1 MRDSRQ
7 TEAHLDAAKRSG
19 QHEVIKAAE
28 MPNSKHFARK
38 LGKPRPYGHVESLKD
53 DVPQAVGVVSIW
65 HKSDRHPVRVFS
77 RLLTDELQPP
87 GPYRVPRCVRPARI
101 PA

>member
-1 MRDSRQ
+1 MNPFSVQARSTRQGEPSFARQHRSTLIVAGGAPRGRRNATFLMRDSRQ

-19 QHEVIKAAE
+19 KHEVIKAAE

-53 DVPQAVGVVSIW
+53 DVP
-65 HKSDRHPVRVFS
+65 
-77 RLLTDELQPP
+77 
-87 GPYRVPRCVRPARI
+87 
-101 PA
+101 